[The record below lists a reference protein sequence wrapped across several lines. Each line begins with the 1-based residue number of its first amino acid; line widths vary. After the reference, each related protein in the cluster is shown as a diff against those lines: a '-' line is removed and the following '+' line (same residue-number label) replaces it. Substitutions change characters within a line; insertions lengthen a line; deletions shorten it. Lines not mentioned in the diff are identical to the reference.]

1 MRTRGEKSNSCS
13 CLHDKASGL
22 GTRRN
27 HYIIERKLIMNTVKI
42 RDIEIG
48 AGAPK
53 IIVPIV
59 GITKED
65 IIEEAKTFDSIPVD
79 VVEWRVDWFEGVF
92 DFAKVEDVL
101 KDLRTVLGN
110 IPLLMTFRT
119 SKEGGE
125 KAIEPDA
132 YAELNIKAAQTGYVD
147 LVDVEIFTGDEI
159 VKKIIDGAHAA
170 GVKVIA
176 SNHDFFKTPAKA
188 DIIYRLRK
196 MQDMNADIPKIAV
209 MPQNK
214 KDVLT
219 LLAAT
224 EEMATNY
231 ADRPIIT
238 MSMAGT
244 GVISRLCG
252 EVFGSSMTFGAAKK
266 ASAPG
271 QMGVEDLSTV
281 LGLLH
286 KSM

>member
-1 MRTRGEKSNSCS
+1 M
-13 CLHDKASGL
+13 H
-22 GTRRN
+22 
-27 HYIIERKLIMNTVKI
+27 TVKV
-42 RDIEIG
+42 RNIEIG
-48 AGAPK
+48 TGAPK

-59 GITKED
+59 GVTKEE
-65 IIEEAKTFDSIPVD
+65 ILSAARSFDAIPID

-92 DFAKVEDVL
+92 DFARIEDVL
-101 KDLRTVLGN
+101 KELRDILGDT
-110 IPLLMTFRT
+110 PLLMTFRT

-125 KAIEPDA
+125 KDIGADA
-132 YAELNIKAAQTGYVD
+132 YKELNIKAAKTGYVD
-147 LVDVEIFTGDEI
+147 FVDVEIFTGDKI
-159 VKKIIDGAHAA
+159 VSEIIDAVHAA

-176 SNHDFFKTPAKA
+176 SNHDFDKTPAKS

-196 MQDMNADIPKIAV
+196 MQDMGADIPKIAV
-209 MPQNK
+209 MPQSK

-224 EEMATNY
+224 EEMTSCY

-252 EVFGSSMTFGAAKK
+252 EVFGSSMTFGAAGK

-271 QMGVEDLSTV
+271 QMGVEDLNTV
-281 LGLLH
+281 LALLH
-286 KSM
+286 DAM

>member
-1 MRTRGEKSNSCS
+1 
-13 CLHDKASGL
+13 
-22 GTRRN
+22 
-27 HYIIERKLIMNTVKI
+27 MNTIKI

-48 AGAPK
+48 AGTPK

-59 GITKED
+59 GVTQKE
-65 IIEEAKTFDSIPVD
+65 IIEEARTFDSIPVD

-92 DFAKVEDVL
+92 DFAQVEDTL
-101 KDLRTVLGN
+101 KGLREALGN

-125 KAIEPDA
+125 KAIEPEA
-132 YAELNIKAAQTGYVD
+132 YAELNLKAAATGYVD
-147 LVDVEIFTGDEI
+147 LIDVEIFTGDEI
-159 VKKIIDGAHAA
+159 VRKIIDGAHAS

-176 SNHDFFKTPAKA
+176 SNHDFSKTPAKA

-196 MQDMNADIPKIAV
+196 MQDMDADIPKIAV

-219 LLAAT
+219 LLSAT
-224 EEMATNY
+224 EEMASNY

-271 QMGVEDLSTV
+271 QMGVNDLNTV

-286 KSM
+286 SAM

>member
-1 MRTRGEKSNSCS
+1 
-13 CLHDKASGL
+13 
-22 GTRRN
+22 
-27 HYIIERKLIMNTVKI
+27 MNTVKV
-42 RDIEIG
+42 RNIEIG
-48 AGAPK
+48 AGIPK
-53 IIVPIV
+53 ICVPIV
-59 GITKED
+59 GVTREEILAAAENIKSTK
-65 IIEEAKTFDSIPVD
+65 AD
-79 VVEWRVDWFEGVF
+79 VVEWRVDWYEDIF
-92 DFAKVEDVL
+92 DFAKTEATMQA
-101 KDLRTVLGN
+101 LREVIGEMPILF
-110 IPLLMTFRT
+110 TFRT

-125 KAIEPDA
+125 KAIETGA
-132 YAELNIKAAQTGYVD
+132 YVELNQNAAKTGLID
-147 LVDVEIFTGDEI
+147 LVDVEAFTGDEAVKAVVETAHANGVKVIASNHVFTGDDI

-224 EEMATNY
+224 EEMASEY

-238 MSMAGT
+238 MSMSGT

-252 EVFGSSMTFGAAKK
+252 EVFGSALTFGAVGKV
-266 ASAPG
+266 SAPG
-271 QMGVEDLSTV
+271 QMGIEDLTTV

-286 KSM
+286 KSLF

>member
-1 MRTRGEKSNSCS
+1 
-13 CLHDKASGL
+13 
-22 GTRRN
+22 
-27 HYIIERKLIMNTVKI
+27 MNTIKV

-59 GITKED
+59 GVTKSD

-79 VVEWRVDWFEGVF
+79 VVEWRVDWFENVF
-92 DFAKVEDVL
+92 EFDKVEEVL
-101 KDLRTVLGN
+101 KELRDALGN
-110 IPLLMTFRT
+110 IPILMTFRT

-125 KAIEPDA
+125 KAIEPEA

-147 LVDVEIFTGDEI
+147 FVDVEIFTGDEI
-159 VKKIIDGAHAA
+159 VKKIIDGVHAE
-170 GVKVIA
+170 GVKVVA
-176 SNHDFFKTPAKA
+176 SNHDFFKTPAKS

-196 MQDMNADIPKIAV
+196 MQDMGADIPKIAV

-214 KDVLT
+214 RDVLT
-219 LLAAT
+219 LLSAT
-224 EEMATNY
+224 EEMVTDY

-271 QMGVEDLSTV
+271 QMGVDDLSTV
-281 LGLLH
+281 LGVLH

>member
-1 MRTRGEKSNSCS
+1 
-13 CLHDKASGL
+13 
-22 GTRRN
+22 
-27 HYIIERKLIMNTVKI
+27 MNTIKI

-59 GITKED
+59 GVTKKD
-65 IIEEAKTFDSIPVD
+65 IIEEAKPFDSIPVD

-92 DFAKVEDVL
+92 DFAQVEDTL
-101 KDLRTVLGN
+101 KDLHEVLGN

-119 SKEGGE
+119 SREGGE
-125 KAIEPDA
+125 KAIEPEA
-132 YAELNIKAAQTGYVD
+132 YAELNLKAAATGYVD
-147 LVDVEIFTGDEI
+147 LIDVEIFTGDEI
-159 VKKIIDGAHAA
+159 VRKIIDGAHAA

-196 MQDMNADIPKIAV
+196 MQDMGADIPKIAV

-219 LLAAT
+219 LLSAT
-224 EEMATNY
+224 EEMATSY

-271 QMGVEDLSTV
+271 QMGVNDLNTI

-286 KSM
+286 NAM

>member
-1 MRTRGEKSNSCS
+1 MYGMFWYIKLYWEYNYHTVKVRKEK
-13 CLHDKASGL
+13 
-22 GTRRN
+22 T
-27 HYIIERKLIMNTVKI
+27 MNTIKV

-59 GITKED
+59 GVTKDD
-65 IIEEAKTFDSIPVD
+65 IIAEAKTFDSIPVD
-79 VVEWRVDWFEGVF
+79 VVEWRVDWFENVF
-92 DFAKVEDVL
+92 EFDKVEEVL
-101 KDLRTVLGN
+101 KELRDALGN
-110 IPLLMTFRT
+110 IPILMTFRT

-125 KAIEPDA
+125 KAIEPEA
-132 YAELNIKAAQTGYVD
+132 YANLNIKAAQTGYVD
-147 LVDVEIFTGDEI
+147 FVDVEIFTGDEI
-159 VKKIIDGAHAA
+159 VKQIIDGVHAA
-170 GVKVIA
+170 GVKVVA

-196 MQDMNADIPKIAV
+196 MQDMGADIPKIAV

-214 KDVLT
+214 RDVLT
-219 LLAAT
+219 LLSAT
-224 EEMATNY
+224 EEMVTDY
-231 ADRPIIT
+231 ADRPVIT

>member
-1 MRTRGEKSNSCS
+1 
-13 CLHDKASGL
+13 
-22 GTRRN
+22 
-27 HYIIERKLIMNTVKI
+27 MNTVKI

-48 AGAPK
+48 AGSPK

-59 GITKED
+59 GVTKTD

-79 VVEWRVDWFEGVF
+79 VVECRVDWFEGVF
-92 DFAKVEDVL
+92 DFAQVEYTL
-101 KDLRTVLGN
+101 KDLRAALGN
-110 IPLLMTFRT
+110 TPILMTFRT

-125 KAIEPDA
+125 KAIEPEA

-147 LVDVEIFTGDEI
+147 MIDVEIFTGDEI

-170 GVKVIA
+170 GVKVVA
-176 SNHDFFKTPAKA
+176 SNHDFFKTPAKV

-224 EEMATNY
+224 EEMTTNY

-271 QMGVEDLSTV
+271 QMGVNDLNTV

-286 KSM
+286 NAM

>member
-1 MRTRGEKSNSCS
+1 
-13 CLHDKASGL
+13 
-22 GTRRN
+22 
-27 HYIIERKLIMNTVKI
+27 MNTVKI

-48 AGAPK
+48 TGAPK

-59 GITKED
+59 GVTKED
-65 IIEEAKTFDSIPVD
+65 IIEEAKTFDSIPID

-101 KDLRTVLGN
+101 KNLREVLGN

-125 KAIEPDA
+125 KAIEPEA

-147 LVDVEIFTGDEI
+147 LVDVEIFTGDDI

-176 SNHDFFKTPAKA
+176 SNHDFDKTPAKS

-196 MQDMNADIPKIAV
+196 MQDMGADIPKIAV

-214 KDVLT
+214 RDVLT
-219 LLAAT
+219 LLSAT
-224 EEMATNY
+224 EEMVTDY

-271 QMGVEDLSTV
+271 QIGVSDLNSV
-281 LGLLH
+281 LTLLH
-286 KSM
+286 SSL

>member
-1 MRTRGEKSNSCS
+1 
-13 CLHDKASGL
+13 
-22 GTRRN
+22 
-27 HYIIERKLIMNTVKI
+27 MNTIKV

-59 GITKED
+59 GVTKSD

-79 VVEWRVDWFEGVF
+79 VVEWRVDWFENVF
-92 DFAKVEDVL
+92 EFDKVEEVL
-101 KDLRTVLGN
+101 KELRDALGN
-110 IPLLMTFRT
+110 IPILMTFRT

-125 KAIEPDA
+125 KAIEPEA

-147 LVDVEIFTGDEI
+147 FVDVEIFTGDEI
-159 VKKIIDGAHAA
+159 VKKIIDGVHAE
-170 GVKVIA
+170 GVKVVA
-176 SNHDFFKTPAKA
+176 SNHDFFKTPAKS

-196 MQDMNADIPKIAV
+196 MQDMGADIPKIAV

-214 KDVLT
+214 RDVLT
-219 LLAAT
+219 LLSAT
-224 EEMATNY
+224 EEMVTDY

-271 QMGVEDLSTV
+271 QMGDDDLSTV

>member
-1 MRTRGEKSNSCS
+1 
-13 CLHDKASGL
+13 
-22 GTRRN
+22 
-27 HYIIERKLIMNTVKI
+27 MNTVKI

-59 GITKED
+59 GVTKED
-65 IIEEAKTFDSIPVD
+65 IIEEAKTFDSIPID

-101 KDLRTVLGN
+101 KDLREVLGN

-125 KAIEPDA
+125 KAIEPEA

-147 LVDVEIFTGDEI
+147 LVDVEIFTGDDI

-176 SNHDFFKTPAKA
+176 SNHDFSKTPAKA
-188 DIIYRLRK
+188 DIIYRPRK

-224 EEMATNY
+224 EEMTTNY

-271 QMGVEDLSTV
+271 QMGVNDLNTV

-286 KSM
+286 SAM